1 MQVLKNK
8 VVKKS
13 QFTFMKIFSIISVL
27 IFVGISFSVKAQPGG
42 QGQDQEF
49 SITGVIKDSISGQAL
64 EYASVALFRVKD
76 STLVNGA
83 ITNEKGAFTMRQ
95 QGAGKFFLRITFIG
109 YGEQVWGPFMRK
121 PGGEALIDLGE
132 ILISPSAATLRGV
145 EIIAEKPL
153 IEMTL
158 DKRVVNVE
166 QNLNTSGGTALDVLR
181 QVPSID
187 VDYEGV
193 VSLRGSSNVTI
204 LIDGRPSTLTGS
216 DRKAVLEQISA
227 SSIETIEIITNPSA
241 KYDPDGMTGI
251 INIVLKK
258 KKGQGLNG
266 MFSVNVG
273 TREKYNGSMSLS
285 YSTDKFSIFGSLD
298 YGDRLRSMDG
308 ESHRET
314 FALTNNR
321 FIDQSFIGNH
331 HSLSKSGKIGFDYA
345 INNKNT
351 ISFTAGANLRNGD
364 DIEHIG
370 TTNSDST
377 SVANLFYYN
386 TGLEFDNRNSFDYN
400 LNYRKRFKKPTQELM
415 VDFSF
420 SNGNSKDSASQRT
433 EYFLPDEVTPNGEDA
448 LMRRT
453 FGNTINRVFTGKA
466 DYTYPINDS
475 TKLELGIQSIFRTLD
490 NDNSVLYFDYVS
502 GNWQNDTSE
511 SNHFIF
517 EEQVHSAYF
526 NLSANRGRFGFS
538 FGSRFEQA
546 STTSALADKDE
557 EFDNSYFSW
566 FPTAAISYKI
576 SKQQEFQISY
586 SKRINRPDFHS
597 LNPYIDYANYP
608 TIRGGNPFLD
618 PEYIHSVE
626 LGYAFYSKKV
636 TLMPSVFY
644 KRVND
649 VITRYRKMLNDSVAF
664 MTLENFASATSYGVE
679 FIFTYNPAKWW
690 KMSGSTSAY
699 LIKIDGSN
707 IETEITGDAWGYDA
721 KVNNNITLP
730 YKIEMQLSG
739 FYNGPGFTGQGYR
752 KSFFSSEIAFK
763 KDFLQNRLALSL
775 RVSDIFNSMK
785 FGMDSE
791 DDYGRF
797 EMLRRPEGR
806 VFWFGITYK
815 LKGNYKPK
823 ERKRSG
829 EGGDNGEDMGF

>member
-1 MQVLKNK
+1 MR
-8 VVKKS
+8 
-13 QFTFMKIFSIISVL
+13 ISVL
-27 IFVGISFSVKAQPGG
+27 ISVFVLVFISVSLKAQPGS

-49 SITGVIKDSISGQAL
+49 SITGFIKDSVSGQAL
-64 EYASVALFRVKD
+64 EYASVALFRLKD

-83 ITNEKGAFTMRQ
+83 ITDEKGAFTMRQ
-95 QGAGKFFLRITFIG
+95 QGGGKFYLKITFIG
-109 YGEQVWGPFMRK
+109 YGEQIWGPFMRK

-132 ILISPSAATLRGV
+132 ILISPSSATLRGV
-145 EIIAEKPL
+145 EIVADKPL

-204 LIDGRPSTLTGS
+204 LIDGRPSTLTGA

-241 KYDPDGMTGI
+241 KYDPDGMSGI

-298 YGDRLRSMDG
+298 YGDRMRIMGG

-321 FIDQSFIGNH
+321 FIDQDFTGDH
-331 HSLSKSGKIGFDYA
+331 HSISKSGKIGFDWS
-345 INNKNT
+345 INAKNT
-351 ISFTAGANLRNGD
+351 ISFTAGANIRKGD
-364 DIEHIG
+364 DIENIS
-370 TTNSDST
+370 TTDSDSLYM
-377 SVANLFYYN
+377 ANLFYFN
-386 TGLEFDNRNSFDYN
+386 TGLEYDNRNSFDYN
-400 LNYRKRFKKPTQELM
+400 LNYRKRFKKPTQEM
-415 VDFSF
+415 MIDFSF
-420 SNGNSKDSASQRT
+420 SNGISKDSASQLT
-433 EYFLPDEVTPNGEDA
+433 EYFLPDEITPSGENP
-448 LMRRT
+448 MWRRT
-453 FGNTINRVFTGKA
+453 FGDNLNNVFTGKV
-466 DYTYPINDS
+466 DYTHPFNDS

-490 NDNSVLYFDYVS
+490 NDNSVLYYDQVM
-502 GNWQNDTSE
+502 GIWQTDTSE

-526 NLSANRGRFGFS
+526 NLSANRGRFGLS

-546 STTSALADKDE
+546 ITTSAMADENE
-557 EFDNSYFSW
+557 EFENTYFSW
-566 FPTAAISYKI
+566 FPTAALSYKI
-576 SKQQEFQISY
+576 SKQQEFQLSY

-597 LNPYIDYANYP
+597 LNPYIDYSNYP
-608 TIRGGNPFLD
+608 TIRGGNPYLD

-626 LGYAFYSKKV
+626 LGYAFYSKKL
-636 TLMPSVFY
+636 TLMPAIFY

-649 VITRYRKMLNDSVAF
+649 VITRYRQMLNDTVVF
-664 MTLENFASATSYGVE
+664 MTMENFASATSYGVE
-679 FIFTYNPAKWW
+679 LIFTYNPAKWW
-690 KMSGSTSAY
+690 KMSGSSSAY

-707 IETEITGDAWGYDA
+707 IETDITGDAWGYDA
-721 KVNNNITLP
+721 KINNNITLP

-752 KSFFSSEIAFK
+752 KSFFSSELALK
-763 KDFLQNRLALSL
+763 KDFLKNRLAVSI
-775 RVSDIFNSMK
+775 RVSDLFNTMK

-797 EMLRRPEGR
+797 EMLRVPEGR
-806 VFWFGITYK
+806 VFWFGVTYK
-815 LKGNYKPK
+815 IKGNYKPK

-829 EGGDNGEDMGF
+829 DGGDGGDDMGF